1 MRGIL
6 RASSMDGL
14 KVLNGRRPAALG
26 KIFPMRTIQLEDDEL
41 RDAAQAAR
49 VAAVQ
54 AEKDAEKQSSN
65 SVRAMF
71 DYTARRFQE
80 LAIKFERARTG
91 PHPPRNFRS

>member
-1 MRGIL
+1 
-6 RASSMDGL
+6 MDDA
-14 KVLNGRRPAALG
+14 RRPSA
-26 KIFPMRTIQLEDDEL
+26 KFSPMRTIQLEDDEL

-54 AEKDAEKQSSN
+54 AEKDAEKQSNN

-80 LAIKFERARTG
+80 LAIKFERARTK
-91 PHPPRNFRS
+91 